1 MKRRTFLYTAA
12 CSSLAAV
19 MGSRITNLA
28 FAADSAARPDN
39 LLVLVFLRGGCDSL
53 NLVGPANDKDY
64 IAARPEYLRVTDKG
78 KYEGIT
84 LKNSYAGVDMRL
96 HPKAAALREI
106 YDSGDLAII
115 HGCGLTNGTRSHFE
129 AQDMMERGVSDQ
141 KKVGISSGWLTRT
154 LDALRPG
161 GLLPAVA
168 IGGEIPDSL
177 LHSKIAVSME
187 EARQFGYGNKTQ
199 LALLKRLYTGK
210 DSIHRVGKLTL
221 DTITTLQG
229 KLPRNSDGEV
239 IDYQPEASASF
250 ENTGDLGDSLRALA
264 QLAKMDTGLR
274 VATIDYDGW
283 DTHQY
288 QNDTFNNLTDDLS
301 RSLSAFYNDMSRFR
315 QQLTIVVHSEFG
327 RRLKSNQSDGTD
339 HGHGGVNFVIGG
351 GINGG
356 KIYGDWKGLAN
367 EHLDH
372 GADLAVT
379 TDYRTVLHEVLTK
392 RVGLADAKSI
402 FPDFA
407 VGKAL
412 GLA

>member
-1 MKRRTFLYTAA
+1 MNRRHFL

-19 MGSRITNLA
+19 TGSRITNLA
-28 FAADSAARPDN
+28 FAADSAARPEN
-39 LLVLVFLRGGCDSL
+39 LLVVVFLRGGCDGL

-78 KYEGIT
+78 KYEGLT
-84 LKNSYAGVDMRL
+84 LKNGYAGIDMRL
-96 HPKAAALREI
+96 HPKAAALREL

-129 AQDMMERGVSDQ
+129 AQDMMERGVAD
-141 KKVGISSGWLTRT
+141 KKNVGIDSGWLTRT
-154 LDALRPG
+154 LDVLQPS

-168 IGGEIPDSL
+168 IGGEMPDSL
-177 LHSKIAVSME
+177 LHSKIAVSMQ
-187 EARQFGYGNKTQ
+187 EARQFGYGRKTQ
-199 LALLKRLYTGK
+199 LELLKRLYNGK
-210 DSIHRVGKLTL
+210 ESIHNVGKLTL

-229 KLPRNSDGEV
+229 KLPRNADGDL
-239 IDYQPEASASF
+239 IDYKPDANANF
-250 ENTGDLGDSLRALA
+250 EDTGDLGDSLQALA

-274 VATIDYDGW
+274 VATVDYDGW

-288 QNDTFNNLTDDLS
+288 QNDTFNNLTEELS
-301 RSLSAFYNDMSRFR
+301 RALMAFYNDMSRFR
-315 QQLTIVVHSEFG
+315 QQMTIVVHSEFG

-351 GINGG
+351 GIKGG
-356 KIYGDWKGLAN
+356 KMYGDWKGLAN

-379 TDYRTVLHEVLTK
+379 TDYRDVLNEVLTK
-392 RVGLADAKSI
+392 RIGLADTKSI
-402 FPDFA
+402 FPGFEA
-407 VGKAL
+407 KNLL
-412 GLA
+412 GII